1 MLIVEQSQCLDHIAI
16 WQFVGGKDRALTVDG
31 ILMLTVVLEFLLLRV
46 VATHN
51 DLLSLY
57 KMRKVLEF
65 CKLPQ
70 TVVNTLAP
78 FTF

>member
-1 MLIVEQSQCLDHIAI
+1 MQQSQCLDHVAI
-16 WQFVGGKDRALTVDG
+16 WQFVGREDRALTVDG
-31 ILMLTVVLEFLLLRV
+31 ILMLTVVLEFLLLGV
-46 VATHN
+46 VAAHN

-70 TVVNTLAP
+70 SVVNALAP